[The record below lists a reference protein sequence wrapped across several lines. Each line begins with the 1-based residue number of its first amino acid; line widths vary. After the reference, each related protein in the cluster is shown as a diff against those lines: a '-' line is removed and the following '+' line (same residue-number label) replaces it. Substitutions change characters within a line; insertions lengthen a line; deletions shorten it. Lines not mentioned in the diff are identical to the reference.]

1 MTMTQTLTDSLQVQ
15 EAIFR
20 TLWPDSSSP
29 THTHACFLTLP
40 HFYMGSDLQK
50 MGFCTKPGAADWV
63 ACPALGF
70 GPWLVAPAQSPAAL
84 PLLSHSCSL
93 WEVRTKWEPV
103 VSLPLKASQNPD
115 RSNICRNSALP
126 LFLSLFL
133 AEMTYN
139 QLKPLISC
147 FPLPQE

>member
-115 RSNICRNSALP
+115 PLLSWTLSTAPLGPQMHSSLCSLYRSRGH
-126 LFLSLFL
+126 
-133 AEMTYN
+133 E
-139 QLKPLISC
+139 Q
-147 FPLPQE
+147 